1 MQKNY
6 NPYLIEYI
14 DNLDYFSYPYI
25 LQENFLTDLPKLI
38 SNNIHTLTEKYKNWM
53 NSNKKIVEENKNLH
67 SKVSKI
73 INKGAK
79 NTSELLKNSHNTTEI
94 NHSVNETIIKI
105 IKITLKLGG
114 SIALFA
120 CVYYINTFLLETLN
134 IIIINPDLAMY
145 IGAILCGPLIEEWA
159 KRISIAL
166 NMDNIFM
173 PIFTGGEF
181 LIYLKRIIL
190 NALTRP
196 ASIFSKVIEII
207 TGIIM
212 RILGIKFH
220 YFTKDLQ
227 KIVDYDPKTGKFT
240 GKEGLRIGML
250 LHAMWNSLYLIPV
263 VLGIMG
269 NKELLIKG
277 LEFKKKKRI
286 AKLQPITV

>member
-38 SNNIHTLTEKYKNWM
+38 SNNIHTLTEKYKNWI

-79 NTSELLKNSHNTTEI
+79 NTSELLKNSQNTTEI
-94 NHSVNETIIKI
+94 NHSVSETIIKI

>member
-79 NTSELLKNSHNTTEI
+79 NTSELLKNSQNTTEI
-94 NHSVNETIIKI
+94 NHSVSETIIKI